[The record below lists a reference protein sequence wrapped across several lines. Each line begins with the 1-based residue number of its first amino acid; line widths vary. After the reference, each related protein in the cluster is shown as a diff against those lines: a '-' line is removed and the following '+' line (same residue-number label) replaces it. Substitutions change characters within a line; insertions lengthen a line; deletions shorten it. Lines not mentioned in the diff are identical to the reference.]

1 MTSIQPQ
8 GHNFHSTSANVAG
21 MALTLVCILFT
32 LATSS
37 VHAQIPAPAILYS
50 FQGVPNDIY
59 NPTGILAQGRD
70 GNIYG
75 TGNLEAAD
83 HQGGIY
89 KITPE
94 GVETLIVSF
103 PANWQ
108 GCQGLSLGFDGNFY
122 GTCGFDGAHGDGF
135 VFQATPAGVLTDIY
149 DFTDDNNDANPVTV
163 PVLGANGDFYGTSGR
178 GNYACGNIYRVTTAG
193 VYKNIKSGNAYCS
206 PTQISAGSNGDFYG
220 AWGNVPSGNTG
231 AVFQVTAS
239 GSYKEIHDFNSTTD
253 PSWYPVTGPILAT
266 DGKLYGT
273 DIGGGTNSNGA
284 IYSMKTNGMELTDL
298 FNINSSADGALE
310 GNNLIQASDGN
321 FYGAS
326 YNGGSGN
333 QGSFYELTSDNVFSV
348 DLLVSNTTNGDSPA
362 TALMQHT
369 NGTIYGTT
377 STNGPSP
384 GLGQFESFD
393 IGAAP
398 FIALVGPVPAATEGT
413 QVQILGQNFTSSSEV
428 KFGGTAATTVTVTG
442 STFIEATVPTGALT
456 GPITVTTSSGTLSTL
471 VTFDV
476 TPTAASFTPPSGD
489 VGTVVSISGTG
500 LTQTTEVKFHGTKAT
515 SFSVVSDSEVTATVP
530 SDATTGT
537 ISVTTK
543 GGTATTTSKFTVN

>member
-1 MTSIQPQ
+1 MRSISIRHKPL
-8 GHNFHSTSANVAG
+8 NPALALPSAL
-21 MALTLVCILFT
+21 ALLTILFT
-32 LATSS
+32 LTST
-37 VHAQIPAPAILYS
+37 VVQAQIPSPTVLYS
-50 FQGVPNDIY
+50 FQGVPNDIFD
-59 NPTGILAQGRD
+59 PTGLLAQGRD

-75 TGNLEAAD
+75 TGPLEAAN

-103 PANWQ
+103 PSNWQ

-122 GTCGFDGAHGDGF
+122 GTCGFDGAHNEGF

-149 DFTDDNNDANPVTV
+149 DFTDDNNDGTPVTV

-178 GNYACGNIYRVTTAG
+178 VNYACGNIYRVTTAG
-193 VYKNIKSGNAYCS
+193 AYKNIKSGDAYCS

-239 GSYKEIHDFNSTTD
+239 GTYKEILDFNSTSD
-253 PSWYPVTGPILAT
+253 PSWYPITGPILAN

-273 DIGGGTNSNGA
+273 DIGGGTDSYGA
-284 IYSMKTNGMELTDL
+284 IYSLKTNGTALTDL

-333 QGSFYELTSDNVFSV
+333 QGSFYELTSDNAFSV
-348 DLLVSNTTNGDSPA
+348 DLLVNNTTTGVGVGPS

-369 NGTIYGTT
+369 NGILYGTT
-377 STNGPSP
+377 SSNGPS
-384 GLGQFESFD
+384 GLGAFLSFD
-393 IGAAP
+393 IGASP
-398 FIALVGPVPAATEGT
+398 FVALVGPVPAATEGT
-413 QVQILGQNFTSSSEV
+413 QVQILGQNFSSSSEV

-442 STFIEATVPTGALT
+442 TTFIETTVPTGALT

-476 TPTAASFTPPSGD
+476 TPTAASFTPTSGD
-489 VGTVVSISGTG
+489 AGTVVTINGTG

-515 SFSVVSDSEVTATVP
+515 SFTVVSDSEITATVP
-530 SDATTGT
+530 TGATTGT
-537 ISVTTK
+537 VSVTTK
-543 GGTATTTSKFTVN
+543 GGTATSTAKFTVN